1 MCNACKQWY
10 IFAMISGDA
19 DEVIKKRFDLLENR
33 YQNNLQSIGCS
44 EFVFNCVQLLHYE
57 CHKINLNRGGSY
69 IDPPDPIKTKK
80 QQ

>member
-1 MCNACKQWY
+1 MQTVIHICHDQWWCRW
-10 IFAMISGDA
+10 SL
-19 DEVIKKRFDLLENR
+19 KKRFDLLENR
-33 YQNNLQSIGCS
+33 YQNNLQSMGCS

>member
-1 MCNACKQWY
+1 M
-10 IFAMISGDA
+10 
-19 DEVIKKRFDLLENR
+19 
-33 YQNNLQSIGCS
+33 GCS

-57 CHKINLNRGGSY
+57 CHKINLNLGGSY